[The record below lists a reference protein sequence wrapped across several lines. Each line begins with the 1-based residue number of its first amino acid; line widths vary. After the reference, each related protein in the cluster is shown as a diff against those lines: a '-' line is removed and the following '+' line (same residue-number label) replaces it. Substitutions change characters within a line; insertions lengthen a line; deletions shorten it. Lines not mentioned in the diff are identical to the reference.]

1 MTYEELKAQDDWYRS
16 FPDWGD
22 DDIVILENIRS
33 RLSANA
39 TRHFF
44 KMLTDI
50 DLSLHTTAKDLVEAL
65 FQIGFAKDKIIVESN
80 DKAHIELG
88 GVPYTISTT
97 PTGHSFLFQ
106 DNATREFIDFIH
118 TPADVLADYL
128 VERYCATNWLEEET
142 QRTLVKYKNYWIW
155 RRKQIQL
162 IQKCNDLSS
171 SAYSAIHFSKDH
183 TQYRDDYISAMTE
196 YLQHTRP
203 NLNEEENRTDAEK
216 KWNEIEEYYETQKG
230 RAKKA
235 KKARERYEKVG
246 KQQREAKKQQII
258 EQKKALL
265 SEYKEKYGV
274 ECKFIYVHS
283 PYDPHHRFVVPAINE
298 QVVSFF
304 APDGFDH
311 DFYDKA
317 MKLVSYLNELTTTY
331 GKSKVQ
337 KKGSL
342 PKEADKSLSK
352 LLDKLGI
359 GRQWQG
365 IYNESQRHYL
375 DGRTYKEEV
384 VIEHKK

>member
-22 DDIVILENIRS
+22 DDIVILANIRS

-50 DLSLHTTAKDLVEAL
+50 DQSLHTTAKDLVEAL
-65 FQIGFAKDKIIVESN
+65 FKAGFAKEKIKVESD
-80 DKAHIELG
+80 DKAQIELG

-118 TPADVLADYL
+118 TPADILAAYL
-128 VERYCATNWLEEET
+128 VERYCAANWLEEET
-142 QRTLVKYKNYWIW
+142 QRTLVKYKTYWIW

-171 SAYSAIHFSKDH
+171 SAYSAIYSSRDH
-183 TQYRDDYISAMTE
+183 TQYRDDYISAMTD

-203 NLNEEENRTDAEK
+203 HLNEEENRTDAEK
-216 KWNEIEEYYETQKG
+216 RWNEIEEYYEKQKE
-230 RAKKA
+230 RAKRA
-235 KKARERYEKVG
+235 RKARERYEKVG

-265 SEYKEKYGV
+265 FEYKEKYGV

-283 PYDPHHRFVVPAINE
+283 PYDPHHRFVVPAIE
-298 QVVSFF
+298 GQVVSFF
-304 APDGFDH
+304 VPDKFERN
-311 DFYDKA
+311 FYDRA
-317 MKLVSYLNELTTTY
+317 MELVSFLNELTQNY
-331 GKSKVQ
+331 GRSKVQ

-342 PKEADKSLSK
+342 PKEANDSLSK

-375 DGRTYKEEV
+375 NGAYKEEV
-384 VIEHKK
+384 VMK